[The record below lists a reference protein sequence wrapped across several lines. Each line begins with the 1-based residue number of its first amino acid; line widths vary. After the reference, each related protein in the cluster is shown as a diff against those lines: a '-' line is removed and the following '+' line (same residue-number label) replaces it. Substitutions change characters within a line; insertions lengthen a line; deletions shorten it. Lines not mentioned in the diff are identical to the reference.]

1 MKPTTIASLQK
12 CKQDKKR
19 FATITAYDYS
29 FAKLFADEGIN
40 VMLVGDSLGMTVQG
54 HDSTLP
60 VTVADIAY
68 HTAAVRRG
76 APNCLLLADLP
87 FMAYATPE
95 QAFENAATV
104 MRAGANMVKI
114 EGGEWLVETV
124 QMLTERA
131 VPVCGH
137 LGLTPQ
143 SVNIFGGYKVQGR
156 GDEAG
161 DRLLSDALALEAAGA
176 QLLVLECV
184 PVELAKRITEALAIP
199 VIGIGAGNVT
209 DGQILVMHDAFGITG
224 GHIPKFAKNFL
235 AETGDIRAAV
245 RQYMAEVESGV
256 YPGEEHS
263 FPLRS
268 DVVLIIETL
277 PLLRQQI
284 RRLRM
289 EGKRVALVPT
299 MGNLHDGHMKLV
311 DEAKARAD
319 VVVVSIFV
327 NPMQFDRPEDL
338 ARYPRTLQE
347 DCEKLNKR
355 KVDLVFAPS
364 VKEIYPNGTETHTYV
379 DVPGLSTM
387 LEGASRPG
395 HFRGVSTIVSKLFN
409 LVQPDIACFG
419 EKDFQ
424 QLALIRKMVADMGFD
439 IEIVGVPIMRAKDG
453 LALSSRN
460 GYLTAE
466 QRKIAPGLYKVL
478 SSIADK
484 LQAGE
489 RDLDEIIAIAGQELN
504 EKGFRSDDIQ
514 IRDADTL
521 LEISENSKR
530 AVILVAAWL
539 GDARL
544 IDNKLVELA

>member
-1 MKPTTIASLQK
+1 M
-12 CKQDKKR
+12 
-19 FATITAYDYS
+19 
-29 FAKLFADEGIN
+29 
-40 VMLVGDSLGMTVQG
+40 
-54 HDSTLP
+54 
-60 VTVADIAY
+60 
-68 HTAAVRRG
+68 
-76 APNCLLLADLP
+76 
-87 FMAYATPE
+87 
-95 QAFENAATV
+95 
-104 MRAGANMVKI
+104 
-114 EGGEWLVETV
+114 
-124 QMLTERA
+124 
-131 VPVCGH
+131 
-137 LGLTPQ
+137 
-143 SVNIFGGYKVQGR
+143 
-156 GDEAG
+156 
-161 DRLLSDALALEAAGA
+161 
-176 QLLVLECV
+176 
-184 PVELAKRITEALAIP
+184 
-199 VIGIGAGNVT
+199 
-209 DGQILVMHDAFGITG
+209 
-224 GHIPKFAKNFL
+224 
-235 AETGDIRAAV
+235 
-245 RQYMAEVESGV
+245 
-256 YPGEEHS
+256 
-263 FPLRS
+263 
-268 DVVLIIETL
+268 LIIETL

-289 EGKRVALVPT
+289 EGKHVALVPT

-311 DEAKARAD
+311 DEAKTRAD

-364 VKEIYPNGTETHTYV
+364 VKDIYPNGTETHTYV

-489 RDLDEIIAIAGQELN
+489 RDLDEIVAIAGQELN
-504 EKGFRSDDIQ
+504 EKGFRADDIQ

-521 LEISENSKR
+521 LEVSENSKR
-530 AVILVAAWL
+530 VVILVAAWL

-544 IDNKLVELA
+544 IDNKIVELA

>member
-1 MKPTTIASLQK
+1 M
-12 CKQDKKR
+12 
-19 FATITAYDYS
+19 
-29 FAKLFADEGIN
+29 
-40 VMLVGDSLGMTVQG
+40 
-54 HDSTLP
+54 
-60 VTVADIAY
+60 
-68 HTAAVRRG
+68 
-76 APNCLLLADLP
+76 
-87 FMAYATPE
+87 
-95 QAFENAATV
+95 
-104 MRAGANMVKI
+104 
-114 EGGEWLVETV
+114 
-124 QMLTERA
+124 
-131 VPVCGH
+131 
-137 LGLTPQ
+137 
-143 SVNIFGGYKVQGR
+143 
-156 GDEAG
+156 
-161 DRLLSDALALEAAGA
+161 
-176 QLLVLECV
+176 
-184 PVELAKRITEALAIP
+184 
-199 VIGIGAGNVT
+199 
-209 DGQILVMHDAFGITG
+209 
-224 GHIPKFAKNFL
+224 
-235 AETGDIRAAV
+235 
-245 RQYMAEVESGV
+245 
-256 YPGEEHS
+256 
-263 FPLRS
+263 
-268 DVVLIIETL
+268 LIIETL

-409 LVQPDIACFG
+409 PVQPDIACFG

-439 IEIVGVPIMRAKDG
+439 IEIIGVPIMRAKDG

-504 EKGFRSDDIQ
+504 EKGFRADDIQ

-521 LEISENSKR
+521 LEVSENSKR
-530 AVILVAAWL
+530 AVILVAALL

-544 IDNKLVELA
+544 IDNKMVELA

>member
-1 MKPTTIASLQK
+1 M
-12 CKQDKKR
+12 
-19 FATITAYDYS
+19 
-29 FAKLFADEGIN
+29 
-40 VMLVGDSLGMTVQG
+40 
-54 HDSTLP
+54 
-60 VTVADIAY
+60 
-68 HTAAVRRG
+68 
-76 APNCLLLADLP
+76 
-87 FMAYATPE
+87 
-95 QAFENAATV
+95 
-104 MRAGANMVKI
+104 
-114 EGGEWLVETV
+114 
-124 QMLTERA
+124 
-131 VPVCGH
+131 
-137 LGLTPQ
+137 
-143 SVNIFGGYKVQGR
+143 
-156 GDEAG
+156 
-161 DRLLSDALALEAAGA
+161 
-176 QLLVLECV
+176 
-184 PVELAKRITEALAIP
+184 
-199 VIGIGAGNVT
+199 
-209 DGQILVMHDAFGITG
+209 
-224 GHIPKFAKNFL
+224 
-235 AETGDIRAAV
+235 
-245 RQYMAEVESGV
+245 
-256 YPGEEHS
+256 
-263 FPLRS
+263 
-268 DVVLIIETL
+268 LIIETL

-419 EKDFQ
+419 
-424 QLALIRKMVADMGFD
+424 
-439 IEIVGVPIMRAKDG
+439 
-453 LALSSRN
+453 
-460 GYLTAE
+460 
-466 QRKIAPGLYKVL
+466 LYKVL

-489 RDLDEIIAIAGQELN
+489 RDLDEIITIAGQELN
-504 EKGFRSDDIQ
+504 EKGFRADDIQ

-521 LEISENSKR
+521 LEVSETSKR

-544 IDNKLVELA
+544 IDNKMVELA

>member
-1 MKPTTIASLQK
+1 M
-12 CKQDKKR
+12 
-19 FATITAYDYS
+19 
-29 FAKLFADEGIN
+29 
-40 VMLVGDSLGMTVQG
+40 
-54 HDSTLP
+54 
-60 VTVADIAY
+60 
-68 HTAAVRRG
+68 
-76 APNCLLLADLP
+76 
-87 FMAYATPE
+87 
-95 QAFENAATV
+95 
-104 MRAGANMVKI
+104 
-114 EGGEWLVETV
+114 
-124 QMLTERA
+124 
-131 VPVCGH
+131 
-137 LGLTPQ
+137 
-143 SVNIFGGYKVQGR
+143 
-156 GDEAG
+156 
-161 DRLLSDALALEAAGA
+161 
-176 QLLVLECV
+176 
-184 PVELAKRITEALAIP
+184 
-199 VIGIGAGNVT
+199 
-209 DGQILVMHDAFGITG
+209 
-224 GHIPKFAKNFL
+224 
-235 AETGDIRAAV
+235 
-245 RQYMAEVESGV
+245 
-256 YPGEEHS
+256 
-263 FPLRS
+263 
-268 DVVLIIETL
+268 LIIETL

-489 RDLDEIIAIAGQELN
+489 RDLDEIITIAGQELN
-504 EKGFRSDDIQ
+504 EKGFRADDIQ

-521 LEISENSKR
+521 LEVSETSKR

>member
-1 MKPTTIASLQK
+1 
-12 CKQDKKR
+12 
-19 FATITAYDYS
+19 
-29 FAKLFADEGIN
+29 
-40 VMLVGDSLGMTVQG
+40 
-54 HDSTLP
+54 
-60 VTVADIAY
+60 
-68 HTAAVRRG
+68 
-76 APNCLLLADLP
+76 
-87 FMAYATPE
+87 
-95 QAFENAATV
+95 
-104 MRAGANMVKI
+104 
-114 EGGEWLVETV
+114 
-124 QMLTERA
+124 
-131 VPVCGH
+131 
-137 LGLTPQ
+137 
-143 SVNIFGGYKVQGR
+143 
-156 GDEAG
+156 
-161 DRLLSDALALEAAGA
+161 
-176 QLLVLECV
+176 
-184 PVELAKRITEALAIP
+184 
-199 VIGIGAGNVT
+199 
-209 DGQILVMHDAFGITG
+209 
-224 GHIPKFAKNFL
+224 
-235 AETGDIRAAV
+235 
-245 RQYMAEVESGV
+245 
-256 YPGEEHS
+256 
-263 FPLRS
+263 
-268 DVVLIIETL
+268 VLIIETL

-544 IDNKLVELA
+544 IDNKMVELA

>member
-1 MKPTTIASLQK
+1 M
-12 CKQDKKR
+12 
-19 FATITAYDYS
+19 
-29 FAKLFADEGIN
+29 
-40 VMLVGDSLGMTVQG
+40 
-54 HDSTLP
+54 
-60 VTVADIAY
+60 
-68 HTAAVRRG
+68 
-76 APNCLLLADLP
+76 
-87 FMAYATPE
+87 
-95 QAFENAATV
+95 
-104 MRAGANMVKI
+104 
-114 EGGEWLVETV
+114 
-124 QMLTERA
+124 
-131 VPVCGH
+131 
-137 LGLTPQ
+137 
-143 SVNIFGGYKVQGR
+143 
-156 GDEAG
+156 
-161 DRLLSDALALEAAGA
+161 
-176 QLLVLECV
+176 
-184 PVELAKRITEALAIP
+184 
-199 VIGIGAGNVT
+199 
-209 DGQILVMHDAFGITG
+209 
-224 GHIPKFAKNFL
+224 
-235 AETGDIRAAV
+235 
-245 RQYMAEVESGV
+245 
-256 YPGEEHS
+256 
-263 FPLRS
+263 
-268 DVVLIIETL
+268 LIIETL

-299 MGNLHDGHMKLV
+299 MGNLHDGHMKLI

-379 DVPGLSTM
+379 DVPALSTM

-424 QLALIRKMVADMGFD
+424 QLALIRKMVADIGFD

-521 LEISENSKR
+521 LEVSENSKR

>member
-1 MKPTTIASLQK
+1 M
-12 CKQDKKR
+12 
-19 FATITAYDYS
+19 
-29 FAKLFADEGIN
+29 
-40 VMLVGDSLGMTVQG
+40 
-54 HDSTLP
+54 
-60 VTVADIAY
+60 
-68 HTAAVRRG
+68 
-76 APNCLLLADLP
+76 
-87 FMAYATPE
+87 
-95 QAFENAATV
+95 
-104 MRAGANMVKI
+104 
-114 EGGEWLVETV
+114 
-124 QMLTERA
+124 
-131 VPVCGH
+131 
-137 LGLTPQ
+137 
-143 SVNIFGGYKVQGR
+143 
-156 GDEAG
+156 
-161 DRLLSDALALEAAGA
+161 
-176 QLLVLECV
+176 
-184 PVELAKRITEALAIP
+184 
-199 VIGIGAGNVT
+199 
-209 DGQILVMHDAFGITG
+209 
-224 GHIPKFAKNFL
+224 
-235 AETGDIRAAV
+235 
-245 RQYMAEVESGV
+245 
-256 YPGEEHS
+256 
-263 FPLRS
+263 
-268 DVVLIIETL
+268 LIIETL

-439 IEIVGVPIMRAKDG
+439 IEIVGVPIIRAKDG

-521 LEISENSKR
+521 LEVSENSKR

>member
-1 MKPTTIASLQK
+1 M
-12 CKQDKKR
+12 
-19 FATITAYDYS
+19 
-29 FAKLFADEGIN
+29 
-40 VMLVGDSLGMTVQG
+40 
-54 HDSTLP
+54 
-60 VTVADIAY
+60 
-68 HTAAVRRG
+68 
-76 APNCLLLADLP
+76 
-87 FMAYATPE
+87 
-95 QAFENAATV
+95 
-104 MRAGANMVKI
+104 
-114 EGGEWLVETV
+114 
-124 QMLTERA
+124 
-131 VPVCGH
+131 
-137 LGLTPQ
+137 
-143 SVNIFGGYKVQGR
+143 
-156 GDEAG
+156 
-161 DRLLSDALALEAAGA
+161 
-176 QLLVLECV
+176 
-184 PVELAKRITEALAIP
+184 
-199 VIGIGAGNVT
+199 
-209 DGQILVMHDAFGITG
+209 
-224 GHIPKFAKNFL
+224 
-235 AETGDIRAAV
+235 
-245 RQYMAEVESGV
+245 
-256 YPGEEHS
+256 
-263 FPLRS
+263 
-268 DVVLIIETL
+268 LIIETL

-439 IEIVGVPIMRAKDG
+439 IEIIGVPIMRAKDG

-466 QRKIAPGLYKVL
+466 QRKIAPALYKVL
-478 SSIADK
+478 SSIADN

-504 EKGFRSDDIQ
+504 EKGFRADDIQ

-521 LEISENSKR
+521 LEVSENSKR

-544 IDNKLVELA
+544 IDNKMVELA

>member
-1 MKPTTIASLQK
+1 M
-12 CKQDKKR
+12 
-19 FATITAYDYS
+19 
-29 FAKLFADEGIN
+29 
-40 VMLVGDSLGMTVQG
+40 
-54 HDSTLP
+54 
-60 VTVADIAY
+60 
-68 HTAAVRRG
+68 
-76 APNCLLLADLP
+76 
-87 FMAYATPE
+87 
-95 QAFENAATV
+95 
-104 MRAGANMVKI
+104 
-114 EGGEWLVETV
+114 
-124 QMLTERA
+124 
-131 VPVCGH
+131 
-137 LGLTPQ
+137 
-143 SVNIFGGYKVQGR
+143 
-156 GDEAG
+156 
-161 DRLLSDALALEAAGA
+161 
-176 QLLVLECV
+176 
-184 PVELAKRITEALAIP
+184 
-199 VIGIGAGNVT
+199 
-209 DGQILVMHDAFGITG
+209 
-224 GHIPKFAKNFL
+224 
-235 AETGDIRAAV
+235 
-245 RQYMAEVESGV
+245 
-256 YPGEEHS
+256 
-263 FPLRS
+263 
-268 DVVLIIETL
+268 LIIETL

-311 DEAKARAD
+311 DEPKALAE
-319 VVVVSIFV
+319 VVLVSIFV

-439 IEIVGVPIMRAKDG
+439 IEIIGVPIMRAKDG

-504 EKGFRSDDIQ
+504 EKGFRADDIQ

-521 LEISENSKR
+521 LEVSENSKR

-544 IDNKLVELA
+544 IDNKMVELA

>member
-1 MKPTTIASLQK
+1 M
-12 CKQDKKR
+12 
-19 FATITAYDYS
+19 
-29 FAKLFADEGIN
+29 
-40 VMLVGDSLGMTVQG
+40 
-54 HDSTLP
+54 
-60 VTVADIAY
+60 
-68 HTAAVRRG
+68 
-76 APNCLLLADLP
+76 
-87 FMAYATPE
+87 
-95 QAFENAATV
+95 
-104 MRAGANMVKI
+104 
-114 EGGEWLVETV
+114 
-124 QMLTERA
+124 
-131 VPVCGH
+131 
-137 LGLTPQ
+137 
-143 SVNIFGGYKVQGR
+143 
-156 GDEAG
+156 
-161 DRLLSDALALEAAGA
+161 
-176 QLLVLECV
+176 
-184 PVELAKRITEALAIP
+184 
-199 VIGIGAGNVT
+199 
-209 DGQILVMHDAFGITG
+209 
-224 GHIPKFAKNFL
+224 
-235 AETGDIRAAV
+235 
-245 RQYMAEVESGV
+245 
-256 YPGEEHS
+256 
-263 FPLRS
+263 
-268 DVVLIIETL
+268 LIIETL

-299 MGNLHDGHMKLV
+299 MGNLHGGHMKLV

-327 NPMQFDRPEDL
+327 NPMQFDRPAEL

-489 RDLDEIIAIAGQELN
+489 RDLDEIITIAGQELN
-504 EKGFRSDDIQ
+504 EKGFRADDIQ

-521 LEISENSKR
+521 LEVSETSKR

-544 IDNKLVELA
+544 IDNKMVELA

>member
-1 MKPTTIASLQK
+1 M
-12 CKQDKKR
+12 
-19 FATITAYDYS
+19 
-29 FAKLFADEGIN
+29 
-40 VMLVGDSLGMTVQG
+40 
-54 HDSTLP
+54 
-60 VTVADIAY
+60 
-68 HTAAVRRG
+68 
-76 APNCLLLADLP
+76 
-87 FMAYATPE
+87 
-95 QAFENAATV
+95 
-104 MRAGANMVKI
+104 
-114 EGGEWLVETV
+114 
-124 QMLTERA
+124 
-131 VPVCGH
+131 
-137 LGLTPQ
+137 
-143 SVNIFGGYKVQGR
+143 
-156 GDEAG
+156 
-161 DRLLSDALALEAAGA
+161 
-176 QLLVLECV
+176 
-184 PVELAKRITEALAIP
+184 
-199 VIGIGAGNVT
+199 
-209 DGQILVMHDAFGITG
+209 
-224 GHIPKFAKNFL
+224 
-235 AETGDIRAAV
+235 
-245 RQYMAEVESGV
+245 
-256 YPGEEHS
+256 
-263 FPLRS
+263 
-268 DVVLIIETL
+268 LIIETL

-379 DVPGLSTM
+379 DIPGLSTM

-504 EKGFRSDDIQ
+504 EKGFRADDIQ

-521 LEISENSKR
+521 LEVSETSKR

-544 IDNKLVELA
+544 IDNKIVELA

>member
-1 MKPTTIASLQK
+1 
-12 CKQDKKR
+12 
-19 FATITAYDYS
+19 
-29 FAKLFADEGIN
+29 
-40 VMLVGDSLGMTVQG
+40 ML
-54 HDSTLP
+54 
-60 VTVADIAY
+60 
-68 HTAAVRRG
+68 
-76 APNCLLLADLP
+76 
-87 FMAYATPE
+87 
-95 QAFENAATV
+95 
-104 MRAGANMVKI
+104 
-114 EGGEWLVETV
+114 
-124 QMLTERA
+124 
-131 VPVCGH
+131 
-137 LGLTPQ
+137 
-143 SVNIFGGYKVQGR
+143 IF
-156 GDEAG
+156 
-161 DRLLSDALALEAAGA
+161 
-176 QLLVLECV
+176 
-184 PVELAKRITEALAIP
+184 
-199 VIGIGAGNVT
+199 
-209 DGQILVMHDAFGITG
+209 
-224 GHIPKFAKNFL
+224 
-235 AETGDIRAAV
+235 
-245 RQYMAEVESGV
+245 
-256 YPGEEHS
+256 
-263 FPLRS
+263 
-268 DVVLIIETL
+268 ETL

-466 QRKIAPGLYKVL
+466 QRKIAPGLYKIL

-489 RDLDEIIAIAGQELN
+489 RDLDEIITIAGQELN
-504 EKGFRSDDIQ
+504 EKGFRADDIQ

-521 LEISENSKR
+521 LEVSENSKR

-544 IDNKLVELA
+544 IDNKIVELV

>member
-1 MKPTTIASLQK
+1 M
-12 CKQDKKR
+12 
-19 FATITAYDYS
+19 
-29 FAKLFADEGIN
+29 
-40 VMLVGDSLGMTVQG
+40 
-54 HDSTLP
+54 
-60 VTVADIAY
+60 
-68 HTAAVRRG
+68 
-76 APNCLLLADLP
+76 
-87 FMAYATPE
+87 
-95 QAFENAATV
+95 
-104 MRAGANMVKI
+104 
-114 EGGEWLVETV
+114 
-124 QMLTERA
+124 
-131 VPVCGH
+131 
-137 LGLTPQ
+137 
-143 SVNIFGGYKVQGR
+143 
-156 GDEAG
+156 
-161 DRLLSDALALEAAGA
+161 
-176 QLLVLECV
+176 
-184 PVELAKRITEALAIP
+184 
-199 VIGIGAGNVT
+199 
-209 DGQILVMHDAFGITG
+209 
-224 GHIPKFAKNFL
+224 
-235 AETGDIRAAV
+235 
-245 RQYMAEVESGV
+245 
-256 YPGEEHS
+256 
-263 FPLRS
+263 
-268 DVVLIIETL
+268 LIIETL

-289 EGKRVALVPT
+289 EGKHVALVPT

-489 RDLDEIIAIAGQELN
+489 RDLDEIITIAGQELN
-504 EKGFRSDDIQ
+504 EKGFRADDIQ

-521 LEISENSKR
+521 LEVSETSKR

-544 IDNKLVELA
+544 IDNKMVELA

>member
-1 MKPTTIASLQK
+1 ML
-12 CKQDKKR
+12 
-19 FATITAYDYS
+19 IT
-29 FAKLFADEGIN
+29 
-40 VMLVGDSLGMTVQG
+40 
-54 HDSTLP
+54 
-60 VTVADIAY
+60 
-68 HTAAVRRG
+68 
-76 APNCLLLADLP
+76 
-87 FMAYATPE
+87 
-95 QAFENAATV
+95 
-104 MRAGANMVKI
+104 
-114 EGGEWLVETV
+114 
-124 QMLTERA
+124 
-131 VPVCGH
+131 
-137 LGLTPQ
+137 
-143 SVNIFGGYKVQGR
+143 
-156 GDEAG
+156 
-161 DRLLSDALALEAAGA
+161 
-176 QLLVLECV
+176 
-184 PVELAKRITEALAIP
+184 
-199 VIGIGAGNVT
+199 
-209 DGQILVMHDAFGITG
+209 
-224 GHIPKFAKNFL
+224 
-235 AETGDIRAAV
+235 
-245 RQYMAEVESGV
+245 
-256 YPGEEHS
+256 
-263 FPLRS
+263 
-268 DVVLIIETL
+268 ETL

-284 RRLRM
+284 LRLRM

-489 RDLDEIIAIAGQELN
+489 RDLDEIITIAGQELN
-504 EKGFRSDDIQ
+504 EKGFRADDIQ

-521 LEISENSKR
+521 LEVSETSKR

-544 IDNKLVELA
+544 IDNKMVELA

>member
-1 MKPTTIASLQK
+1 M
-12 CKQDKKR
+12 
-19 FATITAYDYS
+19 
-29 FAKLFADEGIN
+29 
-40 VMLVGDSLGMTVQG
+40 
-54 HDSTLP
+54 
-60 VTVADIAY
+60 
-68 HTAAVRRG
+68 
-76 APNCLLLADLP
+76 
-87 FMAYATPE
+87 
-95 QAFENAATV
+95 
-104 MRAGANMVKI
+104 
-114 EGGEWLVETV
+114 
-124 QMLTERA
+124 
-131 VPVCGH
+131 
-137 LGLTPQ
+137 
-143 SVNIFGGYKVQGR
+143 
-156 GDEAG
+156 
-161 DRLLSDALALEAAGA
+161 
-176 QLLVLECV
+176 
-184 PVELAKRITEALAIP
+184 
-199 VIGIGAGNVT
+199 
-209 DGQILVMHDAFGITG
+209 
-224 GHIPKFAKNFL
+224 
-235 AETGDIRAAV
+235 
-245 RQYMAEVESGV
+245 
-256 YPGEEHS
+256 
-263 FPLRS
+263 
-268 DVVLIIETL
+268 LIIETL
-277 PLLRQQI
+277 PLLHRQI

-489 RDLDEIIAIAGQELN
+489 RDLDEIITIAGQELN
-504 EKGFRSDDIQ
+504 EKGFRADDIQ

-521 LEISENSKR
+521 LEVSENSKR

-544 IDNKLVELA
+544 IDNKIVELV